1 MGGDGGKLFLAR
13 VINLMVG
20 NVLLVYWL
28 VSLNIMNGIF
38 AGQYFWLVS
47 SEVILLGWSEVAVG
61 FTYRTV
67 GLKVV
72 GVFIKWFVC

>member
-1 MGGDGGKLFLAR
+1 MG
-13 VINLMVG
+13 I
-20 NVLLVYWL
+20 LLV
-28 VSLNIMNGIF
+28 SMNVFG
-38 AGQYFWLVS
+38 LVS
-47 SEVILLGWSEVAVG
+47 SEVILLGWSEVSVG